1 MDDDAIERAAALLLA
16 AQRDHEQLCEL
27 PRSCRPD
34 TLAEAYAIQARF
46 VAGLGGAPVGYKVA
60 ASNPAIQKR
69 FNITAPLSGRLIEG
83 RVFTS
88 PAMIDPSALFRIG
101 IETEY
106 AFRMGRDLPPAG
118 APYGRERVAEAV
130 AALVPAIEV
139 VDWRFANA
147 TAIGALLMV
156 TDNAFGAYWVAGAAI
171 ADWRDLEIVHAEVV
185 MRIGGTLGACAVEV
199 LMLGDW
205 RAAAGEVG
213 FWPECGHLAAR
224 LWDGNPRPE
233 GRKGRDS
240 RFIRGRWA
248 LRAAEQVHWQ
258 ASTCLSTWPPSPSA

>member
-1 MDDDAIERAAALLLA
+1 MDDDVIERAAALLLA
-16 AQRDHEQLCEL
+16 AQRDHEQLREL

-69 FNITAPLSGRLIEG
+69 FDITAPLSGRLIEG

-88 PAMIDPSALFRIG
+88 PATIDPSALFRIG

-130 AALVPAIEV
+130 ATLVPAIEI

-171 ADWRDLEIVHAEVV
+171 ADWRDLDIVHAEVV
-185 MRIGGTLGACAVEV
+185 TRIGGTLAATGTGANV
-199 LMLGDW
+199 LGDPVVSLTW
-205 RAAAGEVG
+205 LANDLAVRGEG
-213 FWPECGHLAAR
+213 
-224 LWDGNPRPE
+224 
-233 GRKGRDS
+233 
-240 RFIRGRWA
+240 
-248 LRAAEQVHWQ
+248 LRAGDHVTTGSCHVVVTAEPGDTV
-258 ASTCLSTWPPSPSA
+258 SADFGALGVAEVSFTA